1 MSFRFDQFSKCAF
14 SEMKSITRYKYIRS
28 LSVAAAMVALAASWA
43 PNAEAAPGIYEN
55 IPNPATNETIA
66 WKTRLALATNMT
78 AALENDTGSSNQTA
92 SSSTVASAVGHT
104 NAPNTLDDHYRLVIG
119 DQLSFQIIED
129 KDDPAHLT
137 VTDSGDL
144 QIPYLGRYPATGKTC
159 KELAEALKVELEKK
173 YYKQATVIIAVDLK
187 PRSRGKIY
195 LVGAITAPGPQ
206 ELSSDETLTVSK
218 AILRAGGLTGFA
230 DGKDVKITRSSG
242 TGSGGEKS
250 FVVNVTEIYVKGKT
264 ENDLS
269 LQPGDLIF
277 VPERMIRF

>member
-1 MSFRFDQFSKCAF
+1 MFGL
-14 SEMKSITRYKYIRS
+14 I
-28 LSVAAAMVALAASWA
+28 ALVGSWA
-43 PNAEAAPGIYEN
+43 LNAHAGAGIYEN
-55 IPNPATNETIA
+55 FPNPATNETIKYA
-66 WKTRLALATNMT
+66 VVTNM
-78 AALENDTGSSNQTA
+78 AAAVENAAGSSNHVA
-92 SSSTVASAVGHT
+92 SSSLTASAAGHT
-104 NAPNTLDDHYRLVIG
+104 NVPNMLDDHYRLVIG

-129 KDDPAHLT
+129 KDDPVHLT

-159 KELAEALKVELEKK
+159 KELAEALKMELEKK

-230 DGKDVKITRSSG
+230 DGKDVKITRSNG
-242 TGSGGEKS
+242 TAAGGEKS
-250 FVVNVTEIYVKGKT
+250 FIVNVTEIYEKGKT
-264 ENDLS
+264 ENDLP